1 MDQII
6 SAHNAKMLR
15 PGKET
20 ETTLPCNCRREC
32 PLQGTNDCRSKPV
45 VYKAEIQGSIY
56 IGQTMTEFRTRCAR
70 HRTSFKKEYK
80 KSETALSKFVW
91 DKGLNM
97 NPDGEIY
104 EPEIKWSILKQCT
117 LYKPGQRDCDLCL
130 SEKAL
135 IIMNLKSPKCINKK
149 TDLSNK
155 CNHKKSWFYCGVNN
169 KGSNQE
175 PEEHIT

>member
-1 MDQII
+1 
-6 SAHNAKMLR
+6 
-15 PGKET
+15 
-20 ETTLPCNCRREC
+20 
-32 PLQGTNDCRSKPV
+32 
-45 VYKAEIQGSIY
+45 
-56 IGQTMTEFRTRCAR
+56 MTEFRTRCAR

-97 NPDGEIY
+97 NADGEIC

-155 CNHKKSWFYCGVNN
+155 CNHKKAWYYCGVNN

-175 PEEHIT
+175 PEEPIT